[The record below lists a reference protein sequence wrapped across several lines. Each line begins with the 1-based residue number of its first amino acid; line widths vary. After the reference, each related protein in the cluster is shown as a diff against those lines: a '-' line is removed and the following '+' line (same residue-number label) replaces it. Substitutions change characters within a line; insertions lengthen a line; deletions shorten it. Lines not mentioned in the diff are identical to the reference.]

1 MDNRL
6 DSVQARG
13 FDEFV
18 RYVNPLLAQRAQLG
32 GEPWQVVGTDDGR
45 LVDVDGRVFEDL
57 HGTQALGHRNPH
69 ITAAVTR
76 FLQTDAPNWYPSRV
90 TPYAGRLARMLAERT
105 GYERAY
111 FAGSGS
117 EGVEAAMKLAR
128 SATRRPRILGLAGA
142 YHGCGMGSTSLM
154 ERGPF
159 RDPFG
164 PHVAGVESLP
174 FGDVDA
180 LARAIADGGVAAVV
194 VEPIQGEGGVRVLPD
209 AYVDALCDLTAKHD
223 VFLVADEV
231 QTGLGRTGRFLRSEI
246 WPRRP
251 DAVVL
256 AKLLGGGLVA
266 TSAMLTTPHWFQ
278 RAYGRDFEGGESH
291 NVTFGYN
298 ALSMVAGIA
307 TLELLDDALM
317 TRIASL
323 GAWFRAALI
332 QGLGDHPLVEEVRGE
347 GLLLGLKLRPLD
359 HPWLSFEH
367 FGFEGLAERA
377 TVSPLLCHRLY
388 RHGWFCFTC
397 GHDWSVFRLQPR
409 YHVSQETLAR
419 LIVDV
424 RTELDWL
431 LETSR

>member
-1 MDNRL
+1 MDE
-6 DSVQARG
+6 VQARG
-13 FDEFV
+13 FHEFMC
-18 RYVNPLLAQRAQLG
+18 YVNPMLAQRAQLG
-32 GEPWQVVGTDDGR
+32 GEPWHVVATDDGR
-45 LVDVDGRVFEDL
+45 LVHSDGRIYEDF

-69 ITAAVTR
+69 ITAAVKC
-76 FLQTDAPNWYPSRV
+76 FLDTDAPNWYPARV

-105 GYERAY
+105 GYERSS
-111 FAGSGS
+111 FAASGS

-128 SATRRPRILGLAGA
+128 AATHRTRILGLDGA
-142 YHGCGMGSTSLM
+142 YHGCGMGSTALM
-154 ERGPF
+154 AKGPF

-164 PHVAGVESLP
+164 PHVPGVESLP
-174 FGDVDA
+174 FGDLDA
-180 LARAIADGGVAAVV
+180 LHAAFAAGDVAAVV
-194 VEPIQGEGGVRVLPD
+194 VEPIQGEAGVRVLPD
-209 AYVDALCDLTAKHD
+209 DYVAALCELTARHDAL
-223 VFLVADEV
+223 LVADEV
-231 QTGLGRTGRFLRSEI
+231 QTGLGRTGTFLRSVR

-266 TSAMLTTPHWFQ
+266 TSAMLTTPAWFQ

-298 ALSMVAGIA
+298 AMSMVAGIA
-307 TLELLDDALM
+307 ALELLDEALFE
-317 TRIASL
+317 RIRTL
-323 GAWFRAALI
+323 GAWFRAELVG
-332 QGLGDHPLVEEVRGE
+332 QLGDHPLVEEVRGE
-347 GLLLGLKLRPLD
+347 GLMLGLKLRRLD

-377 TVSPLLCHRLY
+377 SVSPLLCHRLY
-388 RHGWFCFTC
+388 RHGWFFFTC

-409 YHVSQETLAR
+409 YYVPQETLAQV
-419 LIVDV
+419 IVDI